1 MRLPNNKGLFFMKYY
16 YYICTMIYYFS
27 IGVLFTFIMEV
38 SARYYADKIMIIKDD
53 EPFRE
58 FSMLERI
65 FIITIWPVVVLMFLT
80 ILFRKDDEV

>member
-1 MRLPNNKGLFFMKYY
+1 
-16 YYICTMIYYFS
+16 MIYYFS
-27 IGVLFTFIMEV
+27 IGVVFTFIMEV
-38 SARYYADKIMIIKDD
+38 SARYYADEIMIINDG

-65 FIITIWPVVVLMFLT
+65 FAISIWPVVLLMFLT